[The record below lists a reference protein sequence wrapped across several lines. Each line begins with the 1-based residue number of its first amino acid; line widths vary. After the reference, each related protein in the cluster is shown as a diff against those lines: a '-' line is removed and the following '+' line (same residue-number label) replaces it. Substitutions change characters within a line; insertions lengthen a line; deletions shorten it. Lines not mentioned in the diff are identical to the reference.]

1 MKTILTAGILS
12 LAFFSIT
19 MAKEKNGLIDSY
31 KSAHSKNN
39 KTLPFNYRYSQPIQM
54 EVGKTYPL
62 LVFFHGAGGR
72 GNDNKGQLVDAGGIE
87 AFKKQSIRTKRK
99 SHIFAGQVPKGERW
113 VNVSWNLLGHKMPEI
128 SNSMEM
134 ALDALDTYIADKKNQ
149 VDPNRIYVMGLSM
162 GGYGTWDA
170 IQRRP
175 NFFAAAV
182 PICGGGDTKF
192 AKKISHLPIWAWHG
206 DKDTVIKPSRSRDM
220 IDAIKKAGGSPKYNE
235 IKGRGHN
242 SWIDVWSSTELW
254 NWLYLQKKK

>member
-87 AFKKQSIRTKRK
+87 AFKNQSK
-99 SHIFAGQVPKGERW
+99 
-113 VNVSWNLLGHKMPEI
+113 
-128 SNSMEM
+128 
-134 ALDALDTYIADKKNQ
+134 DTYPRIVSDYIAGMTD
-149 VDPNRIYVMGLSM
+149 RF
-162 GGYGTWDA
+162 A
-170 IQRRP
+170 IQL
-175 NFFAAAV
+175 AATIV
-182 PICGGGDTKF
+182 
-192 AKKISHLPIWAWHG
+192 
-206 DKDTVIKPSRSRDM
+206 
-220 IDAIKKAGGSPKYNE
+220 
-235 IKGRGHN
+235 
-242 SWIDVWSSTELW
+242 
-254 NWLYLQKKK
+254 